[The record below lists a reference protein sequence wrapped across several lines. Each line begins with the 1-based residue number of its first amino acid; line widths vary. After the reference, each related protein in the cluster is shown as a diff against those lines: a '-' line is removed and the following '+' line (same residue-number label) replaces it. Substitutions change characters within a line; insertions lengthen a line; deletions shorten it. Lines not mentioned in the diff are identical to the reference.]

1 MKSWGSAGEAKN
13 RVCRKSANV
22 KTSLKDWK
30 RAYRRL
36 KNAPGLDEHERI
48 LYARSIAA
56 TPDERWQMNVNF
68 LRSLD
73 CWGRSALKKLGSN
86 S

>member
-1 MKSWGSAGEAKN
+1 MRSSGNAGEVPAKACVPN
-13 RVCRKSANV
+13 VNV

-30 RAYRRL
+30 KVYRRL
-36 KNAPGLDEHERI
+36 KSLPGFDEHERI

-73 CWGRSALKKLGSN
+73 CWGRSALKKFDIN